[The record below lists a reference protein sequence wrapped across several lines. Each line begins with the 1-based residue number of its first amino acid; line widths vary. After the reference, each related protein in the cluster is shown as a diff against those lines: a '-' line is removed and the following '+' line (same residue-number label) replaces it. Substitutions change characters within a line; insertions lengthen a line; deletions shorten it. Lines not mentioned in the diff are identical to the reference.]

1 MTKSGLIEDVA
12 RQTPHISKKDTEVVV
27 NTIFDSMIEA
37 LKDGDRIEIRG
48 FGSFQVK
55 VREAREGRNPKT
67 GEPVH
72 ISAKRTPFFKVGKEL
87 KEMVDA
93 SPDPVEAEGGNG
105 GGGSDGSAG
114 DGARG

>member
-12 RQTPHISKKDTEVVV
+12 RRTPHISKKDTEVVV

-37 LKDGDRIEIRG
+37 LKEGDRIEIRG

-72 ISAKRTPFFKVGKEL
+72 ISAKRKPFFKVGKEV
-87 KEMVDA
+87 KEMVDG
-93 SPDPVEAEGGNG
+93 SPDPVEGTGEE
-105 GGGSDGSAG
+105 SA
-114 DGARG
+114 DRQETASA

>member
-12 RQTPHISKKDTEVVV
+12 RRTPHISKRDTEVVI
-27 NTIFDSMIEA
+27 NTIFDSMVEA
-37 LKDGDRIEIRG
+37 LKRGDRIEIRG

-55 VREAREGRNPKT
+55 VREARDGRNPKT

-87 KEMVDA
+87 KEMVDSRPLFPEDSA
-93 SPDPVEAEGGNG
+93 EATAEEV
-105 GGGSDGSAG
+105 SA
-114 DGARG
+114 

>member
-37 LKDGDRIEIRG
+37 LKQGDRIEIRG

-87 KEMVDA
+87 KEMVDR
-93 SPDPVEAEGGNG
+93 SPDPES
-105 GGGSDGSAG
+105 SDGSPPA
-114 DGARG
+114 DEQEQASA

>member
-12 RQTPHISKKDTEVVV
+12 RRTPHISKKDTEVVV

-87 KEMVDA
+87 KEIVDR
-93 SPDPVEAEGGNG
+93 SPDSAEEQGQAAD
-105 GGGSDGSAG
+105 SQETASA
-114 DGARG
+114 